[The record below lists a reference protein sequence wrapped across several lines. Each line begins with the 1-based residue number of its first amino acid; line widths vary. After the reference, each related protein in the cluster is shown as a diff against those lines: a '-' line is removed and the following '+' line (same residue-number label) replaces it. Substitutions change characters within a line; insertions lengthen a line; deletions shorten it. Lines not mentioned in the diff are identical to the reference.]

1 MMKNSS
7 EITHK
12 LGLHYG
18 QSLTLSSIRPRAP
31 SLLNK
36 KIVKSGTRLIGKKPT
51 VAQKRFH

>member
-18 QSLTLSSIRPRAP
+18 QSLTLSSIRPRVP

-36 KIVKSGTRLIGKKPT
+36 KIVKSGTHLIGKKTPF
-51 VAQKRFH
+51 VQKIFH